1 MAGGYGN
8 FGSKMKLTDPA
19 TNERGDLYG
28 TRLDLQLNLYTQDSF
43 NLWVGIGSSWTPEQE
58 FGTYSDSYNE
68 PGIYT
73 ETLSGK
79 MKLREY
85 ALRAMLVPEWEVC
98 EAFALGLRLGVE
110 IQYAKA
116 KFSES
121 LTFTDVGGTDTLG
134 WGFENS
140 DTLVRGIVGIQATW
154 MFTEHLGLTAYG
166 KGQFGQ
172 DMDLEING
180 NKFGTLEGTA
190 FEAGISLTFRF

>member
-43 NLWVGIGSSWTPEQE
+43 NLWVGIGGSWTPEQE
-58 FGTYSDSYNE
+58 FGTYADSYNE

-85 ALRAMLVPEWEVC
+85 ALRAMLVPEWKFAKRLHSVC
-98 EAFALGLRLGVE
+98 AWALRSNMPKPSSPNHCPSQTLAARIRLAGDLKISTPSCVVSLAFKPHGCLP
-110 IQYAKA
+110 
-116 KFSES
+116 
-121 LTFTDVGGTDTLG
+121 
-134 WGFENS
+134 N
-140 DTLVRGIVGIQATW
+140 TW
-154 MFTEHLGLTAYG
+154 V
-166 KGQFGQ
+166 
-172 DMDLEING
+172 
-180 NKFGTLEGTA
+180 
-190 FEAGISLTFRF
+190 